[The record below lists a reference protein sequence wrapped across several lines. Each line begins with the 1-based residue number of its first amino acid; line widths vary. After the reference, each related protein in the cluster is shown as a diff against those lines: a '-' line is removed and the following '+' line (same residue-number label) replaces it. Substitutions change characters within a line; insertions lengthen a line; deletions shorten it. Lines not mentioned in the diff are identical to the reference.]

1 MQILIEFLFVILL
14 LFFFW
19 SILESRIHQRKSAL
33 EFSNEERIKLVF
45 SHNQHTGG
53 NIFNYEE
60 EMITLPMENNKN
72 IPYQGMN
79 ANPYHFYE

>member
-1 MQILIEFLFVILL
+1 MGFFIYFFL
-14 LFFFW
+14 

-33 EFSNEERIKLVF
+33 DFSDEERIKLVF
-45 SHNQHTGG
+45 SHNQHTDG
-53 NIFNYEE
+53 NTFYYEG

-79 ANPYHFYE
+79 ANPYHFMNKIDNDLI

>member
-1 MQILIEFLFVILL
+1 MGFFIY
-14 LFFFW
+14 FFW

-33 EFSNEERIKLVF
+33 DFSDEERIKLVF
-45 SHNQHTGG
+45 SHNQHTDG
-53 NIFNYEE
+53 NTFYYEG

-79 ANPYHFYE
+79 ANPYHFMNKIDNDLI